1 MDTLNK
7 KFGTY
12 KDKNIVIQYIQK
24 LLYETYN
31 ANVLINAEYYT
42 VNDNNYGLPHFIS
55 KYLDYM
61 YPPLDEATKQAY
73 EDAKTSNN
81 LGLRST
87 SEPISI
93 SNYYLCSNDSRK
105 LYYGSSDYMN
115 IYSSKML
122 LNTNVSETQ
131 HDGFFASD
139 YFNKNDMPL
148 FIYKISENPD
158 KYDIRNNT
166 IYQIDTWLKDKD
178 VCELDDLVS
187 SFLLGRVIGNKSSR
201 EDIAYVQRL
210 LIRNRSITE
219 QELGQWKMGDDPTFD
234 MTQTIINYQKSIAS
248 KSMVP
253 NVFVTGYFDPF
264 TEAYA
269 LREFGEEHNGIL
281 GL

>member
-1 MDTLNK
+1 MNK
-7 KFGTY
+7 KFGIY

-31 ANVLINAEYYT
+31 DNVLINAEYYT
-42 VNDNNYGLPHFIS
+42 VNDNNYGLPHFIA

-61 YPPLDEATKQAY
+61 YPPLDENTKQAY
-73 EDAKTSNN
+73 EDAKINNN
-81 LGLRST
+81 LGSIST

-93 SNYYLCSNDSRK
+93 LNYYLCGSNSNK

-115 IYSSKML
+115 IYSKEML
-122 LNTNVSETQ
+122 LRTDVSQTTGSFDAQ
-131 HDGFFASD
+131 DHFNSSD
-139 YFNKNDMPL
+139 IPL
-148 FIYKISENPD
+148 FIYPNSEIIG
-158 KYDIRNNT
+158 KYYIRNNT
-166 IYQIDTWLKDKD
+166 IYQIDSWLKDKD
-178 VCELDDLVS
+178 VCELDDLVT
-187 SFLLGRVIGNKSSR
+187 SFILGRVIGNRSSR
-201 EDIAYVQRL
+201 EDIAYVQKL
-210 LIRNRSITE
+210 LIKNRSLTDKEI
-219 QELGQWKMGDDPTFD
+219 GQWKMGDDPAFD
-234 MTQTIINYQKSIAS
+234 MTQTVINYQKSIAS

>member
-1 MDTLNK
+1 MNK

-122 LNTNVSETQ
+122 LNTNVSEEQ
-131 HDGFFASD
+131 QPGFFASD

-178 VCELDDLVS
+178 VCELDDLVT